1 MPPGYDASTGAG
13 QPPLG
18 SEYTQWPP
26 RSRYYRTPTPSQAWD
41 LSSVQDGGPTAEVQP
56 RAANPPL
63 PPRPQ
68 PTPSP
73 GPSAPSRGHWPSGPA
88 ETGYPGHVSG
98 PPPSAPPAD
107 QAMIPS
113 YDPKTYGAMPGSV
126 QPPSGPPTAH
136 IAAPGVQSATSRWGV
151 KYNQGQTYGV
161 LQEPKPPLPPRPHS
175 ATQQGHGTY
184 QAPAAV
190 QSPTLDPSANHP
202 IARLPQ
208 TASYNSLAPSV
219 PNVNRF
225 SWEEDTS
232 RPPSSLDYSNRPPP
246 PPPKLPQEHR
256 EPMQEGQHGAPQQFL
271 YSTPP
276 QTHGSEPETRMS
288 NGLSARL
295 GQRPENAYFNPPA
308 WQNPPPPPSKDVAGD
323 RSYIGQQLHQQ
334 SISPEGFEDGGHWES
349 QSTQGQAR
357 PPYVSPANSTHSTL
371 VHQYPYRDT
380 ASPEAFTSVGPSS
393 RVPQESSY
401 GAISA
406 ETSVSEPRKHFIDQE
421 AVNPTSG
428 KASHPTVNDYGESRP
443 EIHGTTL
450 AATVGGVNQVM
461 QLRESPSHNAVIE
474 GLSQAVRD
482 HDRSAA
488 VNNASALGI
497 GGPSDWE
504 YFGDYATE
512 EVDDTELYGTSK
524 PQASY
529 RPPFDT
535 AELPSEPSPSN
546 EGHRQEAWDSVVAGA
561 EQPHVSIP
569 SPGDGTPPKQSTQPT
584 KVSQSLEHQLRPP
597 TPPLH
602 SEVSKPAATENR
614 GGGEGSLPNHGHS
627 SDSKQ
632 GIHSTTESPAHHVEH
647 GALSSLDSS
656 SVQHPK
662 PEDKKLDSNPAGNS
676 DRKVA
681 RPLGES
687 HMPSKLPS
695 SQGRSEEK
703 PFQSEVSPPI
713 RESHTSRPPYH
724 RQGDSSAP
732 TLKNSNLHTSS
743 VFGEEAD
750 AVADFDAW
758 AKASLKRY
766 VAMLRQE
773 AQATT
778 NEEKHKIFVTFTN
791 RESRLRAVLYEAE
804 TDDRVPDSRA
814 SSIALVKD
822 LGKPRPASPP
832 TKEHSKLAL
841 ADDAVTAPEVGDSHV
856 ESVTLPSDQK
866 STDPVPAAEP
876 APKEDSDTTIESPDN
891 VQYSPGGRPIVTRPV
906 NAGIRHYV
914 QLAPAPGRKTPK
926 IVPVQDA
933 PPDTSEAHSPGS
945 DAPMVVES
953 EAADRGKQLE
963 ALNSI
968 TTRSRYPGIQRYISP
983 PPTAPNR
990 PEYTPLR
997 HHDGDSESAGRSN
1010 SHQSIQ
1016 RPYSAQR
1023 MGSPGGRFDVTRP
1036 LETRRRGTLNS
1047 PLVTKME
1054 LGEMLNGTT
1063 MDKTV
1068 PEILGVGPRKAS
1080 LDPVPQVKAL
1090 TSNMS
1095 TLASLEIVLPKQS
1108 IPSPDPPPL
1117 RNLKQAADAIV
1128 DDFSFIRK
1136 TVITWDTKAKELRER
1151 HDRARH
1157 SRQVESEE
1165 RINGLFDEQQ
1175 IGYGDISVLEAEFKH
1190 SEANKKA
1197 EEDRAEYE
1205 TFSTDVFGVVWTRL
1219 YREIDQLTS
1228 QYGACV
1234 QILNDA
1240 LAGKDMFEGFNSRP
1254 ALAPA
1259 MELLLAL
1266 HQKLENR
1273 HQKAF
1278 EAVLERNRRL
1288 KKIQVAPLY
1297 ALGSINEVK
1306 RLERQFEDAEREAI
1320 LDHCQK
1326 RAKRAHGLMDVLHQ
1340 NTQRGL
1346 GANQD
1351 YMEAIMQAVRRIGE
1365 DAIPDPSGYLDD
1377 PGALR
1382 TMVAKAESVVTAL
1395 TRSSEQ
1401 VVQMFH
1407 VADKML
1413 SASDYDV
1420 SVAEARL
1427 ARADVAVFRQ
1437 RGEEKAKE
1445 DLELVRDLEHR
1456 LALIRQGFKRT
1467 NDEIAK
1473 VSSIV
1478 QDEHMDKATLEDG
1491 LRPFIGT
1498 LDPSHEERLQKALE
1512 EAKRRNALRDAAVN
1526 NTAH

>member
-1 MPPGYDASTGAG
+1 M
-13 QPPLG
+13 
-18 SEYTQWPP
+18 
-26 RSRYYRTPTPSQAWD
+26 
-41 LSSVQDGGPTAEVQP
+41 
-56 RAANPPL
+56 
-63 PPRPQ
+63 
-68 PTPSP
+68 
-73 GPSAPSRGHWPSGPA
+73 
-88 ETGYPGHVSG
+88 
-98 PPPSAPPAD
+98 
-107 QAMIPS
+107 
-113 YDPKTYGAMPGSV
+113 
-126 QPPSGPPTAH
+126 
-136 IAAPGVQSATSRWGV
+136 
-151 KYNQGQTYGV
+151 
-161 LQEPKPPLPPRPHS
+161 
-175 ATQQGHGTY
+175 QQ
-184 QAPAAV
+184 
-190 QSPTLDPSANHP
+190 
-202 IARLPQ
+202 
-208 TASYNSLAPSV
+208 
-219 PNVNRF
+219 
-225 SWEEDTS
+225 
-232 RPPSSLDYSNRPPP
+232 
-246 PPPKLPQEHR
+246 
-256 EPMQEGQHGAPQQFL
+256 GQHGAPQQFL

-276 QTHGSEPETRMS
+276 QTHHYEPENHVS
-288 NGLSARL
+288 NGLSAPL

-308 WQNPPPPPSKDVAGD
+308 WQNPPPPPGKDVAGD

-334 SISPEGFEDGGHWES
+334 SISPEGFEDGDHWES
-349 QSTQGQAR
+349 QDTHGQAR
-357 PPYVSPANSTHSTL
+357 PPHVSPANSTHATL

-380 ASPEAFTSVGPSS
+380 ASPEAFTSAGLSGRIPEEPLST
-393 RVPQESSY
+393 RQEPSY
-401 GAISA
+401 GAVSA
-406 ETSVSEPRKHFIDQE
+406 ETSVSEPRNHFSDQE

-428 KASHPTVNDYGESRP
+428 KASHPAVNDYGESQTESHR
-443 EIHGTTL
+443 TTL
-450 AATVGGVNQVM
+450 AATVGGVTQVM
-461 QLRESPSHNAVIE
+461 QSRESPSHNAVME
-474 GLSQAVRD
+474 DLSQAVRI
-482 HDRSAA
+482 HERSSA

-529 RPPFDT
+529 TPAFDT

-546 EGHRQEAWDSVVAGA
+546 EGHRQDAWNSAVADA
-561 EQPHVSIP
+561 ELPHVSIS
-569 SPGDGTPPKQSTQPT
+569 SPGDGTLPKQSIQFS
-584 KVSQSLEHQLRPP
+584 KVSRSSEHQLRPP

-602 SEVSKPAATENR
+602 SEVSEPAATENR
-614 GGGEGSLPNHGHS
+614 VGGESSLPSHSHS
-627 SDSKQ
+627 SNPKQ
-632 GIHSTTESPAHHVEH
+632 KGTTESPAHHVED
-647 GALSSLDSS
+647 GGLSSLGSG
-656 SVQHPK
+656 SVHHPK
-662 PEDKKLDSNPAGNS
+662 LDDKKLDSIPAENS
-676 DRKVA
+676 DREVA
-681 RPLGES
+681 EPSGDG

-695 SQGRSEEK
+695 SHGRSDEK
-703 PFQSEVSPPI
+703 TFQSEFNPPI
-713 RESHTSRPPYH
+713 REGHTTLPPYH
-724 RQGDSSAP
+724 GQGDSSAP
-732 TLKNSNLHTSS
+732 THTNRNLHTSS

-750 AVADFDAW
+750 AIADWDAW

-804 TDDRVPDSRA
+804 TDEGVPDPKA
-814 SSIALVKD
+814 SSNALVKD
-822 LGKPRPASPP
+822 LGKPRPASPH
-832 TKEHSKLAL
+832 TKEQSKPAII
-841 ADDAVTAPEVGDSHV
+841 DDMVTAPEVGDSQL
-856 ESVTLPSDQK
+856 EPITLPNDQK

-876 APKEDSDTTIESPDN
+876 ASKEDSDTMIESPDN
-891 VQYSPGGRPIVTRPV
+891 MQYSPGGRPIVSRPV
-906 NAGIRHYV
+906 NAGIHHDV

-926 IVPVQDA
+926 IVPLQDT

-945 DAPMVVES
+945 DVPMVVEP
-953 EAADRGKQLE
+953 EAAGREKQLE
-963 ALNSI
+963 ALNPI
-968 TTRSRYPGIQRYISP
+968 TMPSGYPGIQRYISP
-983 PPTAPNR
+983 PPNAPNR
-990 PEYTPLR
+990 PVYAPFR
-997 HHDGDSESAGRSN
+997 PHDGDSESFDRPN

-1023 MGSPGGRFDVTRP
+1023 VGSLDGRFDITRP

-1063 MDKTV
+1063 MDNTV
-1068 PEILGVGPRKAS
+1068 PEILGVGPRKTS
-1080 LDPVPQVKAL
+1080 LDPVPQVETLK
-1090 TSNMS
+1090 SKMS
-1095 TLASLEIVLPKQS
+1095 TLASLDTVLPKQS

-1117 RNLKQAADAIV
+1117 RNLKQAADAVV

-1136 TVITWDTKAKELRER
+1136 AVITWNTKAKELRER

-1157 SRQVESEE
+1157 SRQVDSEE

-1190 SEANKKA
+1190 SEVNKKA

-1205 TFSTDVFGVVWTRL
+1205 TFSTDVFRVVWTRL
-1219 YREIDQLTS
+1219 HREIDQLTP
-1228 QYGACV
+1228 QYGACT
-1234 QILNDA
+1234 QMLNDA
-1240 LAGKDMFEGFNSRP
+1240 LSGKDMFEGFNSRP

-1259 MELLLAL
+1259 MEMLLAL

-1278 EAVLERNRRL
+1278 EAVLEQNRRL
-1288 KKIQVAPLY
+1288 KNIQVAPLY

-1306 RLERQFEDAEREAI
+1306 KLERQFEDAEREAI

-1326 RAKRAHGLMDVLHQ
+1326 RAQRAHGLMDVLHQ
-1340 NTQRGL
+1340 NTRRGV

-1351 YMEAIMQAVRRIGE
+1351 YMEAVMQAVRRIGD
-1365 DAIPDPSGYLDD
+1365 DATPDPSRYLDD

-1407 VADKML
+1407 VAYKML

-1427 ARADVAVFRQ
+1427 ARADAAVFKQ

-1445 DLELVRDLEHR
+1445 DLELVQDLEHR
-1456 LALIRQGFKRT
+1456 LALIRQDFKRT

-1478 QDEHMDKATLEDG
+1478 QDEHMDKATLEDS
-1491 LRPFIGT
+1491 LRPFIGA
-1498 LDPSHEERLQKALE
+1498 LDPAHEERMQKALE
-1512 EAKRRNALRDAAVN
+1512 EAKRRNAIRDAAVN
-1526 NTAH
+1526 STAY